1 MIWSSDV
8 VGRGVQRTLQEG
20 CGECLFLK
28 NIKVNFRGGG
38 RRQSFVNKN
47 TKKYLLSLAIM
58 LLEKWRPY
66 LPRQIQQSLKHLA
79 KSYKKLYGIK
89 SKWTVVNDLSKLIV
103 PFVKPKPL
111 YIT

>member
-38 RRQSFVNKN
+38 RRQSFVNK
-47 TKKYLLSLAIM
+47 K
-58 LLEKWRPY
+58 
-66 LPRQIQQSLKHLA
+66 
-79 KSYKKLYGIK
+79 YKKI
-89 SKWTVVNDLSKLIV
+89 SA
-103 PFVKPKPL
+103 FVGHYATGKMTTLPS
-111 YIT
+111 